1 MENLPNPICQDCL
14 RPFVPEGVK
23 PSTQWVSFCRCLR
36 PYAPNAQFS
45 IDLCANCKKR
55 IFPGTEGRVNAPD
68 VCSCETPAP
77 TKCPTYIKQN
87 ETDAVTLELQSAGI
101 AEDTFPLERYSPLSI
116 LGEGS
121 RAVTVLAR
129 DRQRGTKVAVKC
141 FKRMNSAA
149 MKTFD
154 SEVRKNKQLT
164 HTNISK
170 IIDHGILNNKTPYVV
185 TEYKDGF
192 NLEQYLA
199 VHGLPSFDI
208 AVKILLA
215 VGEAIQYAQKLS
227 VLHRDVK
234 ATNIIFVDDM
244 NSEPSVLL
252 IDFALP
258 KVKETDELT
267 DPKDAFYLSSD
278 ETRNMEYN
286 EKSEVYSIGCVGY
299 ALLTGRP
306 PFMDGT
312 VRDIKNAHSLKLPPR
327 ISNIKFDAVRPKD
340 LEETIERCLEKDPNV
355 RFESVAKLMERL
367 EVFPRREQMQIAAIR
382 AAKTRKKMMQAA
394 VIAVLA
400 LVLGVVGFLAY
411 GAH

>member
-14 RPFVPEGVK
+14 KPFVAEGVK
-23 PSTQWVSFCRCLR
+23 PTTQWVSFCRCLR
-36 PYAPNAQFS
+36 PYAPNSQFS
-45 IDLCANCKKR
+45 IDLCATCKKR
-55 IFPGTEGRVNAPD
+55 IFAGAPGRTVAPD
-68 VCSCETPAP
+68 ICACETPAA

-87 ETDAVTLELQSAGI
+87 ESDAVTLDLQSVGLSDNA
-101 AEDTFPLERYSPLSI
+101 FPAERYVPLSV
-116 LGEGS
+116 LGDGS
-121 RAVTVLAR
+121 RAVTILAR

-141 FKRMNSAA
+141 FKRMNPAA
-149 MKTFD
+149 VKTFD
-154 SEVRKNKQLT
+154 QEVRKNKQLT

-170 IIDHGILNNKTPYVV
+170 IVDHGILNSTTPYLV

-199 VHGLPSFDI
+199 VHGVPSFDI

-215 VGEAIQYAQKLS
+215 IGEAIQYAQKQN

-234 ATNIIFVDDM
+234 ATNIVFVDDM

-252 IDFALP
+252 MDFAMP

-278 ETRNMEYN
+278 ETRNMDYN
-286 EKSEVYSIGCVGY
+286 EKSEVYSVGCVGY

-306 PFMDGT
+306 PFMDGS
-312 VRDIKNAHSLKLPPR
+312 VREIKNSHSLKLPPR
-327 ISNIKFDAVRPKD
+327 ISNIKFDASRPKD

-355 RFESVAKLMERL
+355 RFESIAKLMERL
-367 EVFPRREQMQIAAIR
+367 EVFPRREQLQIANIR
-382 AAKTRKKMMQAA
+382 AAKKRKKLLQVAIVA
-394 VIAVLA
+394 LIA
-400 LVLGVVGFLAY
+400 LVLGFVGFLAY